1 MSSADLLNEAKHL
14 SVAER
19 LELIDQLI
27 ESVEE
32 DAVQKLSPQNE
43 SELNRRH
50 QTFLS
55 SPDEGEPWE
64 VVRERIQ
71 RNLDAA
77 ATRRQA

>member
-19 LELIDQLI
+19 LDLIDQLI

-32 DAVQKLSPQNE
+32 DAVQTLAPQIE

-50 QTFLS
+50 QAFLS
-55 SPDEGEPWE
+55 SPEEGEPWE
-64 VVRERIQ
+64 VVREKIR
-71 RNLDAA
+71 RSLDAA

>member
-32 DAVQKLSPQNE
+32 DAVQKLSSQNE

-50 QTFLS
+50 QAFLS
-55 SPDEGEPWE
+55 SPDVGEPWE

-71 RNLDAA
+71 RSLDAA
-77 ATRRQA
+77 TTRRQA

>member
-32 DAVQKLSPQNE
+32 DAVQKLSSQNE

-50 QTFLS
+50 QAFLS

-71 RNLDAA
+71 RSLDAA
-77 ATRRQA
+77 TTRRQA